1 MNKVRCAVECFK
13 SGFNCTQAILSTHA
27 EDFGLDR
34 ETALKVAA
42 GFGGGMGRMAGACG
56 AVTGAFMVLGLKHG
70 ATTADDKEAKERTYA
85 SVREFTKR
93 FEARHR
99 SIVCRELLGCDISTA
114 EGQQT
119 AKDQNLFTT
128 VCPKLVEDAAVIL
141 EEMLG
146 TPPSTAGTSSG
157 AATRKPATA

>member
-1 MNKVRCAVECFK
+1 MARRRRIAMNKVRCAVECFK

-42 GFGGGMGRMAGACG
+42 GFGGGMGRMAGVCG
-56 AVTGAFMVLGLKHG
+56 AVTGAFMVLGLRHG

-85 SVREFTKR
+85 FVREFAKR

-99 SIVCRELLGCDISTA
+99 SIVCRELLGCDIA
-114 EGQQT
+114 T
-119 AKDQNLFTT
+119 AKGLQAAKDGNLFKT
-128 VCPKLVEDAAVIL
+128 VCPMMVEDAAMIL
-141 EEMLG
+141 EEML
-146 TPPSTAGTSSG
+146 TS
-157 AATRKPATA
+157 PQPNE